1 MIASVSGKVLAS
13 TLGAVTLEVGGVG
26 LLVHTTNRIAS
37 TITIGQNATLQT
49 VLVVREDSL
58 TLYGFLDAM
67 ELETF
72 DLLRSVNGVGPKSA
86 LSILT
91 SLSVAEIADA
101 VASESDAVFRSVSG
115 VGVKTAKLIALSLA
129 GKISGGSSTSANS
142 GKARAS
148 VDALVGLGYSE
159 KEATITVRKVS
170 SPNMSDQDILKLAL
184 QHLAKSGSK

>member
-37 TITIGQNATLQT
+37 TIAIGQNATLQT

-115 VGVKTAKLIALSLA
+115 VGVKTAKLITLSLA
-129 GKISGGSSTSANS
+129 GKIFGGSSTSASS
-142 GKARAS
+142 GTARAS

-184 QHLAKSGSK
+184 QHLAKAGSK

>member
-26 LLVHTTNRIAS
+26 LLVHTTNRISS
-37 TITIGQNATLQT
+37 TLAIGQSATLQT

-58 TLYGFLDAM
+58 TLYGFLEAM
-67 ELETF
+67 ELEAF

-115 VGVKTAKLIALSLA
+115 VGVKTAKLITLSLA
-129 GKISGGSSTSANS
+129 GKISGGSSTLIT
-142 GKARAS
+142 GTARAS
-148 VDALVGLGYSE
+148 VEALIGLGYSE

-184 QHLAKSGSK
+184 QHLAKAGSK

>member
-13 TLGAVTLEVGGVG
+13 TLGAVTLDVGGVG
-26 LLVHTTNRIAS
+26 LLVHTTNRITS
-37 TITIGQNATLQT
+37 TMTIGQSATLQT

-91 SLSVAEIADA
+91 SLSVAEIAEA

-115 VGVKTAKLIALSLA
+115 VGVKTAKLITLSLA
-129 GKISGGSSTSANS
+129 GKISGGSSMSAS
-142 GKARAS
+142 PGTARAS
-148 VDALVGLGYSE
+148 VEALIGLGYSE
-159 KEATITVRKVS
+159 KEAIIAVRKVS

-184 QHLAKSGSK
+184 QHLAKAGSK

>member
-13 TLGAVTLEVGGVG
+13 TLGAVTLEVGGVV
-26 LLVHTTNRIAS
+26 LLVHTTNRISS
-37 TITIGQNATLQT
+37 TLAIGQSATLQT

-58 TLYGFLDAM
+58 TLYGFLEAM

-72 DLLRSVNGVGPKSA
+72 DLLRSVNGVGPKLA

-115 VGVKTAKLIALSLA
+115 VGVKTAKLITLSLA
-129 GKISGGSSTSANS
+129 GKISGGSSTLIT
-142 GKARAS
+142 GTARAS
-148 VDALVGLGYSE
+148 VEALIGLGYSE

-184 QHLAKSGSK
+184 QHLAKAGSK

>member
-26 LLVHTTNRIAS
+26 LLVHTTNRISS
-37 TITIGQNATLQT
+37 TLAIGQSATLQT

-58 TLYGFLDAM
+58 TLYGFLEAM

-72 DLLRSVNGVGPKSA
+72 DLLRSVNGVGPKLS

-115 VGVKTAKLIALSLA
+115 VGLKTAKLITLSLA
-129 GKISGGSSTSANS
+129 GKISGGSSTLIT
-142 GKARAS
+142 GTARAS
-148 VDALVGLGYSE
+148 VEALIGLGYSE

-184 QHLAKSGSK
+184 QHLAKAGSK

>member
-1 MIASVSGKVLAS
+1 VSGKVLAS

-37 TITIGQNATLQT
+37 TIAIGQNATLQT

-184 QHLAKSGSK
+184 QHLAKAGSK

>member
-13 TLGAVTLEVGGVG
+13 TLGAVTIEVGGVG

-37 TITIGQNATLQT
+37 SLAIGQSATLQT

-58 TLYGFLDAM
+58 TLYGFLEAM

-101 VASESDAVFRSVSG
+101 VASESDSVFRSVSG
-115 VGVKTAKLIALSLA
+115 VGVKTAKLITLSLA
-129 GKISGGSSTSANS
+129 GKISGGSSTLIT
-142 GKARAS
+142 GTARAS
-148 VDALVGLGYSE
+148 VEALIGLGYSE

-184 QHLAKSGSK
+184 QHLAKAGSK

>member
-37 TITIGQNATLQT
+37 TMTIGQNATLQT

-58 TLYGFLDAM
+58 TLYGFLEAM

-72 DLLRSVNGVGPKSA
+72 DLLRSVNGVGPKLA
-86 LSILT
+86 ISILT

-115 VGVKTAKLIALSLA
+115 VGVKTAKLITLSLA
-129 GKISGGSSTSANS
+129 GKISGGSSTLIT
-142 GKARAS
+142 GTARAS
-148 VDALVGLGYSE
+148 VEALIGLGYSE

-184 QHLAKSGSK
+184 QHLAKAGSK

>member
-1 MIASVSGKVLAS
+1 VSGKVLAS

-37 TITIGQNATLQT
+37 TMTIGQNATLHT

-72 DLLRSVNGVGPKSA
+72 DLLRSVNGVGPKLA

-115 VGVKTAKLIALSLA
+115 
-129 GKISGGSSTSANS
+129 
-142 GKARAS
+142 
-148 VDALVGLGYSE
+148 E
-159 KEATITVRKVS
+159 
-170 SPNMSDQDILKLAL
+170 
-184 QHLAKSGSK
+184 

>member
-37 TITIGQNATLQT
+37 TMTIGQSATLQT

-91 SLSVAEIADA
+91 SLSVAEIAEA

-115 VGVKTAKLIALSLA
+115 VGVKTAKLITLSLA
-129 GKISGGSSTSANS
+129 GKISGGSSMSAS
-142 GKARAS
+142 PGTARAS
-148 VDALVGLGYSE
+148 VEALIGLGYSE
-159 KEATITVRKVS
+159 KEAIITVRKVS

-184 QHLAKSGSK
+184 QHLAKAGSK

>member
-37 TITIGQNATLQT
+37 TMTIGQSATLQT

-115 VGVKTAKLIALSLA
+115 VGVKTAKLITLSLA
-129 GKISGGSSTSANS
+129 GKISGGSSMSAS
-142 GKARAS
+142 PGTARAS
-148 VDALVGLGYSE
+148 VEALIGLGYSE
-159 KEATITVRKVS
+159 KEAIITVRKVS

-184 QHLAKSGSK
+184 QHLAKAGSK

>member
-1 MIASVSGKVLAS
+1 VIASVSGKVLAS

-26 LLVHTTNRIAS
+26 LLVHTTNRITS
-37 TITIGQNATLQT
+37 TMTIGQSATLQT

-115 VGVKTAKLIALSLA
+115 VGVKTAKLITLSLA
-129 GKISGGSSTSANS
+129 GKISGGSSMSAS
-142 GKARAS
+142 PGTARAS
-148 VDALVGLGYSE
+148 VEALIGLGYSE
-159 KEATITVRKVS
+159 KEAMIAVRKVS
-170 SPNMSDQDILKLAL
+170 SPNMSDKDILKLAL
-184 QHLAKSGSK
+184 QHLAKVGSK

>member
-26 LLVHTTNRIAS
+26 LLVHTTNRISS
-37 TITIGQNATLQT
+37 TLAIGQSATLQT

-58 TLYGFLDAM
+58 TLYGFIEAM

-72 DLLRSVNGVGPKSA
+72 DLLRSVNGVGPKLA

-115 VGVKTAKLIALSLA
+115 VGVKTAKLITLSLA
-129 GKISGGSSTSANS
+129 GKISGGSSTLIT
-142 GKARAS
+142 GTARAS
-148 VDALVGLGYSE
+148 VEALIGLGYSE

-184 QHLAKSGSK
+184 QHLAKAGSK

>member
-26 LLVHTTNRIAS
+26 LLVHTTNRITS
-37 TITIGQNATLQT
+37 TLTIGQSATLQT

-91 SLSVAEIADA
+91 SLSVEEIADA

-115 VGVKTAKLIALSLA
+115 VGVKTAKLITLSLA
-129 GKISGGSSTSANS
+129 GKIYGGSSKSANS
-142 GKARAS
+142 GTARAS
-148 VDALVGLGYSE
+148 VEALVGLGYSE

-184 QHLAKSGSK
+184 QHLAKAGSK

>member
-1 MIASVSGKVLAS
+1 VIASVSGKVLAS

-26 LLVHTTNRIAS
+26 LLVHTTNRISS
-37 TITIGQNATLQT
+37 TLAIGQSATLQT

-58 TLYGFLDAM
+58 TLYGFLEAM

-115 VGVKTAKLIALSLA
+115 VGVKTAKLITLSLA
-129 GKISGGSSTSANS
+129 GKISGGSSTLIT
-142 GKARAS
+142 GTARAS
-148 VDALVGLGYSE
+148 VEALIGLGYSE

-170 SPNMSDQDILKLAL
+170 SPNMSDQDVLKLAL
-184 QHLAKSGSK
+184 QHLAKAGSK

>member
-1 MIASVSGKVLAS
+1 VIASVSGKVLAS

-37 TITIGQNATLQT
+37 TMTIGQNATLHT

-72 DLLRSVNGVGPKSA
+72 DLLRSVNGVGPKLA

-115 VGVKTAKLIALSLA
+115 VGVKTAKLITLSLA
-129 GKISGGSSTSANS
+129 GKISGGSSTLIT
-142 GKARAS
+142 GTARAS
-148 VDALVGLGYSE
+148 VEALIGLGYSE

-184 QHLAKSGSK
+184 QHLAKAGSK

>member
-129 GKISGGSSTSANS
+129 GKISGGSSTSASS

-184 QHLAKSGSK
+184 QHLAKVGSK

>member
-26 LLVHTTNRIAS
+26 LLVHTTNRISSKLA
-37 TITIGQNATLQT
+37 IGQSATLQT

-58 TLYGFLDAM
+58 TLYGFLEAM

-72 DLLRSVNGVGPKSA
+72 DLLRSVNGVGPKLA

-115 VGVKTAKLIALSLA
+115 VGVKTAKLITLSLA
-129 GKISGGSSTSANS
+129 GKISGGSSTLIT
-142 GKARAS
+142 GTARAS
-148 VDALVGLGYSE
+148 VEALIGLGYSE

-184 QHLAKSGSK
+184 QHLAKAGSK

>member
-13 TLGAVTLEVGGVG
+13 TLGAVTIEVGGVG
-26 LLVHTTNRIAS
+26 LVVHTTNRIA
-37 TITIGQNATLQT
+37 TQLNLGHPATLMT

-58 TLYGFLDAM
+58 TLYGFLDAL

-86 LSILT
+86 LSILS
-91 SLSVAEIADA
+91 SLSVQEIADA

-129 GKISGGSSTSANS
+129 GKISGGLGSVSSGSS
-142 GKARAS
+142 RAS
-148 VDALVGLGYSE
+148 VDALIGLGYSE
-159 KEATITVRKVS
+159 KEATIAVRKVS
-170 SPNMSDQDILKLAL
+170 SPNLSDQEVLKLAL
-184 QHLAKSGSK
+184 QHLAKAGMN

>member
-1 MIASVSGKVLAS
+1 VSGKVLAS

-26 LLVHTTNRIAS
+26 LLVHTTNRISS
-37 TITIGQNATLQT
+37 TLAIGQSATLQT

-58 TLYGFLDAM
+58 TLYGFIEAM

-72 DLLRSVNGVGPKSA
+72 DLLRSVNGVGPKLA

-115 VGVKTAKLIALSLA
+115 VGVKTAKLITLSLA
-129 GKISGGSSTSANS
+129 GKISGGSSTLIT
-142 GKARAS
+142 GTARAS
-148 VDALVGLGYSE
+148 VEALIGLGYSE

-184 QHLAKSGSK
+184 QHLAKAGSK

>member
-1 MIASVSGKVLAS
+1 VIASVSGKVLAS

-37 TITIGQNATLQT
+37 TMTIGQSATLQT

-115 VGVKTAKLIALSLA
+115 VGVKTAKLITLSLA
-129 GKISGGSSTSANS
+129 GKISGGSSMSAS
-142 GKARAS
+142 PGTARAS
-148 VDALVGLGYSE
+148 VEALIGLGYSE
-159 KEATITVRKVS
+159 KEAIITVRKVS

-184 QHLAKSGSK
+184 QHLAKAGSK

>member
-13 TLGAVTLEVGGVG
+13 SLGAVTVEVGGVG

-37 TITIGQNATLQT
+37 ELTIGKPATLFT

-58 TLYGFLDAM
+58 TLYGFLEAL

-86 LSILT
+86 LSILS
-91 SLSVAEIADA
+91 SLSVGEIADA

-129 GKISGGSSTSANS
+129 GKISGGSNTSVGS
-142 GKARAS
+142 GADKAS
-148 VDALVGLGYSE
+148 VEALVGLGYSE
-159 KEATITVRKVS
+159 KEACIAVRKVS
-170 SPNMSDQDILKLAL
+170 NPNLSDQDVLKLAL
-184 QHLAKSGSK
+184 QQLAKTGLK